1 MLESTRAT
9 LFILINM
16 TKNEIQ
22 RIIID
27 KIKKALFRGIVL
39 ASVRS
44 GKTRQ
49 LLTAVRELSD
59 NDLNINILV
68 GYPQVDIKNSWI
80 DECKKLDYYPN
91 IEYSTFKS
99 LHKVQDNKYDYIV
112 FDESHLIPPD
122 NILPIVSKIVKNN
135 NKVILASGTYSEDT
149 LLNLK
154 LSTGLQQIVNY
165 STDDAINDGIVN
177 NFKVEVH
184 LFELDNIKS
193 VQFGGLKKW
202 YSTDYKEC
210 QRMSKRVDES
220 FGKDKMMIA
229 LFRMKMINSCQSL
242 IRNVQQW
249 IKNNPDKRFILFT
262 GDEKVG
268 MNYNIPMFN
277 SKSKNNDV
285 LKDFQEYRSN
295 SLCLIKKGGTG
306 VTYEGLDT
314 ILITDINSN
323 SETLEQRCGRSLLFE
338 EGKESVVHI
347 FCSTEQ
353 FQLNW
358 LESSLKSINP
368 DRINPDRT
376 N

>member
-1 MLESTRAT
+1 
-9 LFILINM
+9 M

-39 ASVRS
+39 VSVRV
-44 GKTRQ
+44 GKTRII
-49 LLTAVRELSD
+49 LETIKEISN
-59 NDLNINILV
+59 NDLNIKVLV
-68 GYPQVDIKNSWI
+68 GYPNIDIKNSWI
-80 DECKKLDYYPN
+80 SETEKLNYYPS

-99 LHKVQDNKYDYIV
+99 LKKFQDNKYDFII
-112 FDESHLIPPD
+112 FDEGHTIPPD

-135 NKVILASGTYSEDT
+135 DNCIIMSGTYSEET

-154 LSTGLQQIVNY
+154 FSTGLQQIVDY

-177 NFKVEVH
+177 NFKIEVH
-184 LFELDNIKS
+184 LFKLDNTKS

-210 QRMSKRVDES
+210 LRMSKKVDES

-242 IRNVQQW
+242 IRVVKKW
-249 IKNNPDKRFILFT
+249 IEDNPDKRFILFT

-268 MNYNIPMFN
+268 LNYNIPMFN
-277 SKSKNNDV
+277 SKSKNNDI

-338 EGKESVVHI
+338 EGKESTVHI
-347 FCSTEQ
+347 FCSTEN
-353 FQLNW
+353 FQMNW
-358 LESSLKSINP
+358 LNKSLESINP
-368 DRINPDRT
+368 NRINY
-376 N
+376 NYI

>member
-1 MLESTRAT
+1 
-9 LFILINM
+9 M
-16 TKNEIQ
+16 TKDKIQ

-27 KIKKALFRGIVL
+27 KIKKAVVRGIVL

-49 LLTAVRELSD
+49 LLTAIREMSD
-59 NDLNINILV
+59 NDLDTTILV
-68 GYPQVDIKNSWI
+68 GYPNVDIKNSWI

-91 IEYSTFKS
+91 ITYSTFKS
-99 LHKVQDNKYDYIV
+99 LKKVQDNKYDFVV
-112 FDESHLIPPD
+112 FDESHAIPPD

-135 NKVILASGTYSEDT
+135 DKVILASGTYSEDT

-154 LSTGLQQIVNY
+154 FSTGLQQIVDY

-177 NFKVEVH
+177 NFKIEVH
-184 LFELDNIKS
+184 LFKLDNTKS

-210 QRMSKRVDES
+210 LRMSKKIDNS
-220 FGKDKMMIA
+220 FGQDKMMAA

-249 IKNNPDKRFILFT
+249 IKDNPDKRFILFT

-338 EGKESVVHI
+338 EGKESTVHI
-347 FCSTEQ
+347 FCSTEE
-353 FQLNW
+353 FQMRW

-368 DRINPDRT
+368 DRISYKYI
-376 N
+376 

>member
-1 MLESTRAT
+1 
-9 LFILINM
+9 M

-27 KIKKALFRGIVL
+27 KIKNALFRGIVL

-44 GKTRQ
+44 GKTRI
-49 LLTAVRELSD
+49 LLTAIKEMSD
-59 NDLNINILV
+59 NDLSTNILV

-80 DECKKLDYYPN
+80 DESKKLDYYPN

-99 LHKVQDNKYDYIV
+99 LHKIQNNKYDYV
-112 FDESHLIPPD
+112 VLDESHTIPPD
-122 NILPIVSKIVKNN
+122 NVLPIVSKIVKNN
-135 NKVILASGTYSEDT
+135 DKVILASGTYSENT

-154 LSTGLQQIVNY
+154 LSTGLEQIVDY

-177 NFKVEVH
+177 NFKVEVY
-184 LFELDNIKS
+184 LFKLDNVKS
-193 VQFGGLKKW
+193 VQFGGVKTW

-210 QRMSKRVDES
+210 QRMSKKVDES
-220 FGKDKMMIA
+220 FGQDKMMSA

-249 IKNNPDKRFILFT
+249 IKDNPDKRFILFT

-338 EGKESVVHI
+338 EGKESVIHI
-347 FCSTEQ
+347 FCSTEE

-358 LESSLKSINP
+358 LEKSLKSINP
-368 DRINPDRT
+368 DKITYKNI
-376 N
+376 

>member
-1 MLESTRAT
+1 
-9 LFILINM
+9 M
-16 TKNEIQ
+16 TKDKIQ

-27 KIKKALFRGIVL
+27 KIKNALFRGIVL

-44 GKTRQ
+44 GKCRM
-49 LLTAVRELSD
+49 LLLAIKELSD
-59 NDLNINILV
+59 NDLNVNILIC
-68 GYPQVDIKNSWI
+68 YPNIDIKRSFI
-80 DECKKLDYYPN
+80 DECEKLDYYPN
-91 IEYSTFKS
+91 IHYSTYKS
-99 LHKVQDNKYDYIV
+99 LYKVQDNNYDFIV
-112 FDESHLIPPD
+112 MDEAHLIPPN

-135 NKVILASGTYSEDT
+135 DKVILASGTYSEDT

-154 LSTGLQQIVNY
+154 FSTGLQQIVNY

-184 LFELDNIKS
+184 LFKLDNIKS
-193 VQFGGLKKW
+193 VQFGVNLKKW
-202 YSTDYKEC
+202 YSTDYREC
-210 QRMSKRVDES
+210 QRMSKKVDELS
-220 FGKDKMMIA
+220 GTGKMMAA

-242 IRNVQQW
+242 IRNVQKW
-249 IKNNPDKRFILFT
+249 IEDNSDKRFILFT

-338 EGKESVVHI
+338 EGKKSTVHI
-347 FCSTEQ
+347 FCSTEN
-353 FQLNW
+353 FQINW
-358 LESSLKSINP
+358 LNKSLESINP
-368 DRINPDRT
+368 NRIT
-376 N
+376 YKYI

>member
-1 MLESTRAT
+1 
-9 LFILINM
+9 M

-44 GKTRQ
+44 GKCRML
-49 LLTAVRELSD
+49 LLTIKELSD
-59 NDLNINILV
+59 NDLNINILIA
-68 GYPQVDIKNSWI
+68 YPNTDIKKSFI
-80 DECKKLDYYPN
+80 DECDKLDYYPN

-99 LHKVQDNKYDYIV
+99 LKKVQDNKYDFVII
-112 FDESHLIPPD
+112 DEAHSIPPD

-135 NKVILASGTYSEDT
+135 DKIILASGTYSEET

-154 LSTGLQQIVNY
+154 FSTGLQQIVNY
-165 STDDAINDGIVN
+165 TTDNAINDGIVN

-184 LFELDNIKS
+184 LFKLDNTKPI
-193 VQFGGLKKW
+193 QFGGLKKW

-210 QRMSKRVDES
+210 QRYSKKIENLVDKE
-220 FGKDKMMIA
+220 KMIVG

-242 IRNVQQW
+242 IRVVQQW
-249 IKNNPDKRFILFT
+249 IKDNSDKRFILFT

-268 MNYNIPMFN
+268 INYNIPMFN

-338 EGKESVVHI
+338 EYKKSVIHI

-358 LESSLKSINP
+358 LEKSLKSINP
-368 DRINPDRT
+368 DKITYKNI
-376 N
+376 

>member
-1 MLESTRAT
+1 M
-9 LFILINM
+9 N
-16 TKNEIQ
+16 KKDEIQ

-27 KIKKALFRGIVL
+27 KIKNALFRGIVL

-44 GKTRQ
+44 GKTRI
-49 LLTAVRELSD
+49 LLNSIREMSN
-59 NDLNINILV
+59 NDLSINILI
-68 GYPQVDIKNSWI
+68 GYPNIDIKNSWI
-80 DECKKLDYYPN
+80 SECKILNYYPN

-99 LHKVQDNKYDYIV
+99 LKKIEHKIYDYVIM
-112 FDESHLIPPD
+112 DEAHSIPPD

-135 NKVILASGTYSEDT
+135 NKVVLASGTYSENT

-154 LSTGLQQIVNY
+154 IATDLEQIVNY

-184 LFELDNIKS
+184 LFNLDNSKS

-210 QRMSKRVDES
+210 QRMSKKVDNS
-220 FGKDKMMIA
+220 FGQEKMVAA

-249 IKNNPDKRFILFT
+249 IKDNPDKRFILFT

-338 EGKESVVHI
+338 EGKESIVHI
-347 FCSTEQ
+347 FCSTEE
-353 FQLNW
+353 FQMRW

-368 DRINPDRT
+368 NRITYKNI
-376 N
+376 

>member
-1 MLESTRAT
+1 
-9 LFILINM
+9 M

-22 RIIID
+22 RVIID
-27 KIKKALFRGIVL
+27 KIKNALFRGIVL

-49 LLTAVRELSD
+49 LLTAIREMSY
-59 NDLNINILV
+59 NDLNSNILV
-68 GYPQVDIKNSWI
+68 GYPNVDIKNSWI
-80 DECKKLDYYPN
+80 DECKILEYYPN
-91 IEYSTFKS
+91 IHYSTFKS
-99 LHKVQDNKYDYIV
+99 LHKVENNKYDYII
-112 FDESHLIPPD
+112 FDEAHLIPPD
-122 NILPIVSKIVKNN
+122 NVLPIVSKIVKNN
-135 NKVILASGTYSEDT
+135 DKVVLASGTYSENT

-154 LSTGLQQIVNY
+154 LSTGLEQIVNY

-184 LFELDNIKS
+184 LFKLDNTKS
-193 VQFGGLKKW
+193 VQFGKLKKW

-210 QRMSKRVDES
+210 QRMSKKVDES
-220 FGKDKMMIA
+220 FGKDKMMYA

-242 IRNVQQW
+242 VKNVQQW
-249 IKNNPDKRFILFT
+249 IKNNHNKRFILFT
-262 GDEKVG
+262 ENEKVG
-268 MNYNIPMFN
+268 MNYNLPMFN

-285 LKDFQEYRSN
+285 LKDFQERRSN

-338 EGKESVVHI
+338 EGKESIVHI
-347 FCSTEQ
+347 FCSTEE
-353 FQLNW
+353 FQMKW

-368 DRINPDRT
+368 DRISYKYI
-376 N
+376 

>member
-1 MLESTRAT
+1 
-9 LFILINM
+9 M

-27 KIKKALFRGIVL
+27 KIKKAYFRGIVL

-49 LLTAVRELSD
+49 LLTAIREMSD
-59 NDLNINILV
+59 NDLDTTILV
-68 GYPQVDIKNSWI
+68 GYPNTDIKNSWI
-80 DECKKLDYYPN
+80 DECEKLEYYPN
-91 IEYSTFKS
+91 ITYSTFKS
-99 LHKVQDNKYDYIV
+99 LKKVQDNKYDFVV
-112 FDESHLIPPD
+112 FDEAHSIPPN
-122 NILPIVSKIVKNN
+122 NILPIVSKLVKNN
-135 NKVILASGTYSEDT
+135 DKVILASGTYSEDT

-154 LSTGLQQIVNY
+154 FSTGLQQIVNY

-184 LFELDNIKS
+184 LFKLDNTKS

-210 QRMSKRVDES
+210 QRMSKKIDNS
-220 FGKDKMMIA
+220 FGQDKMMAA

-242 IRNVQQW
+242 IRVVKKW
-249 IKNNPDKRFILFT
+249 IEDNPNKRFILFT

-268 MNYNIPMFN
+268 LNYNIPMFN

-353 FQLNW
+353 FQLKW
-358 LESSLKSINP
+358 LESSLKSINQ
-368 DRINPDRT
+368 DRISYKYI
-376 N
+376 

>member
-1 MLESTRAT
+1 
-9 LFILINM
+9 M

-27 KIKKALFRGIVL
+27 KIKNALFRGIVL

-44 GKTRQ
+44 GKCRQ
-49 LLTAVRELSD
+49 LLTTIREMSD
-59 NDLNINILV
+59 NDLDINILV
-68 GYPQVDIKNSWI
+68 GYPNTDIKNSWI
-80 DECKKLDYYPN
+80 SECEKLDYYPN
-91 IEYSTFKS
+91 ITYSTFKS
-99 LHKVQDNKYDYIV
+99 LHKVQDNKYDYVV
-112 FDESHLIPPD
+112 FDEAHLIPPD

-135 NKVILASGTYSEDT
+135 DKVILASGTYSEDT

-154 LSTGLQQIVNY
+154 FSTNLQQIIDY

-184 LFELDNIKS
+184 LFKLDNTKS

-210 QRMSKRVDES
+210 QRMSKKVNES
-220 FGKDKMMIA
+220 FGKDKMMTA

-249 IKNNPDKRFILFT
+249 IKDNPDKRFILFT

-347 FCSTEQ
+347 FCSTEP
-353 FQLNW
+353 FQLKW

-368 DRINPDRT
+368 DRISYKYI
-376 N
+376 

>member
-1 MLESTRAT
+1 
-9 LFILINM
+9 M

-44 GKTRQ
+44 GKTRI
-49 LLTAVRELSD
+49 LLTTIREMSD
-59 NDLNINILV
+59 NDLNTNILV
-68 GYPQVDIKNSWI
+68 GYPNVDIKKSFI
-80 DECKKLDYYPN
+80 DECDKLDYYPN
-91 IEYSTFKS
+91 IHYSTYKS
-99 LHKVQDNKYDYIV
+99 LYKLQDNKYDYII
-112 FDESHLIPPD
+112 FDEAHTIPPD

-135 NKVILASGTYSEDT
+135 DKVILASGTYSEDT
-149 LLNLK
+149 LLSLK
-154 LSTGLQQIVNY
+154 FTTGLQQIVDY

-184 LFELDNIKS
+184 LFKLDNIKP
-193 VQFGGLKKW
+193 VQFGVNQKKW

-210 QRMSKRVDES
+210 QRMSRKVDDLS
-220 FGKDKMMIA
+220 GTGKMMAAI
-229 LFRMKMINSCQSL
+229 FRMKMINSCQSL
-242 IRNVQQW
+242 VRNVKKW
-249 IKNNPDKRFILFT
+249 IEDNPDKRFILFT

-338 EGKESVVHI
+338 EDKESVIHI
-347 FCSTEQ
+347 FCSTEE
-353 FQLNW
+353 FQMRW

-368 DRINPDRT
+368 DRISYKYI
-376 N
+376 

>member
-1 MLESTRAT
+1 
-9 LFILINM
+9 M

-27 KIKKALFRGIVL
+27 KIKKAYFRGIVL

-44 GKTRQ
+44 GKTRI
-49 LLTAVRELSD
+49 LLTAIREMS
-59 NDLNINILV
+59 NNEEENISILLV
-68 GYPQVDIKNSWI
+68 YPNTDIKNSWI
-80 DECKKLDYYPN
+80 NEMDKLYYFPK
-91 IEYSTFKS
+91 ITWSTFKS
-99 LHKVQDNKYDYIV
+99 LKKYEDNKYDYIIV
-112 FDESHLIPPD
+112 DEGHSIPKD
-122 NILPIVSKIVKNN
+122 NILPLVSKLAKNN
-135 NKVILASGTYSEDT
+135 DKIIIASGTYSEDT

-154 LSTGLQQIVNY
+154 FSTNLQQIVDY

-184 LFELDNIKS
+184 LFKLDNTKS

-210 QRMSKRVDES
+210 LRMSKKVDES

-249 IKNNPDKRFILFT
+249 IKDNPDKRFILFT

-347 FCSTEQ
+347 FCSMED
-353 FQLNW
+353 FQLRW

-368 DRINPDRT
+368 DRISYKYI
-376 N
+376 

>member
-1 MLESTRAT
+1 
-9 LFILINM
+9 M

-27 KIKKALFRGIVL
+27 KIKNALFRGIVL
-39 ASVRS
+39 ASVRL
-44 GKTRQ
+44 GKTRI
-49 LLTAVRELSD
+49 L
-59 NDLNINILV
+59 INSIIEHSNNKPSSIL
-68 GYPQVDIKNSWI
+68 I
-80 DECKKLDYYPN
+80 LYPN
-91 IEYSTFKS
+91 IDIKFSWEAEFEKLNYKAYDLKYCTFASIEKE
-99 LHKVQDNKYDYIV
+99 KDNIYDYVII
-112 FDESHLIPPD
+112 DEAHLLGKE
-122 NILPIVSKIVKNN
+122 NQLPIAGKIAKNN
-135 NKVILASGTYSEDT
+135 KHIILASGTYSEDT

-154 LSTGLQQIVNY
+154 FETGLQQIVNY
-165 STDDAINDGIVN
+165 TTDDAINDGIVN
-177 NFKVEVH
+177 DFKVEVH
-184 LFELDNIKS
+184 LFKLDDVRS

-210 QRMSKRVDES
+210 QRMSKKVDES
-220 FGKDKMMIA
+220 FGQDKMMIA

-249 IKNNPDKRFILFT
+249 IKDNPDKRFILFT
-262 GDEKVG
+262 GDEKIG
-268 MNYNIPMFN
+268 MNYKIPMFN

-306 VTYEGLDT
+306 VTYERLDT

-338 EGKESVVHI
+338 EGKESIIHI

-358 LESSLKSINP
+358 LEKSLKSINP
-368 DRINPDRT
+368 DKITYKNI
-376 N
+376 

>member
-1 MLESTRAT
+1 
-9 LFILINM
+9 M
-16 TKNEIQ
+16 TKDEIQ

-49 LLTAVRELSD
+49 LLTAIREMSN
-59 NDLNINILV
+59 NDLDTSILV
-68 GYPQVDIKNSWI
+68 GYPNVDIKNSWI
-80 DECKKLDYYPN
+80 SECEKLDYYPN
-91 IEYSTFKS
+91 ITYSTFKS
-99 LHKVQDNKYDYIV
+99 LYKVENNKYDFV
-112 FDESHLIPPD
+112 VLDEAHSIPPD
-122 NILPIVSKIVKNN
+122 NVLPIVSKIVKNN
-135 NKVILASGTYSEDT
+135 DKVILASGTYSEDT

-154 LSTGLQQIVNY
+154 FSTNLQQIIDY

-184 LFELDNIKS
+184 LFKLDNTKS

-202 YSTDYKEC
+202 YSTDYREC
-210 QRMSKRVDES
+210 QRISKKIDNS
-220 FGKDKMMIA
+220 FGKDKMMTA

-242 IRNVQQW
+242 VRNVKKW
-249 IKNNPDKRFILFT
+249 IEDNPDKRFILFT

-268 MNYNIPMFN
+268 INYNIPMFN

-306 VTYEGLDT
+306 VTYEDLDT

-368 DRINPDRT
+368 DRINY
-376 N
+376 NYI

>member
-1 MLESTRAT
+1 M
-9 LFILINM
+9 N
-16 TKNEIQ
+16 KNEIQ

-27 KIKKALFRGIVL
+27 KIKNALFRGIVL

-49 LLTAVRELSD
+49 LLTAIREISD

-68 GYPQVDIKNSWI
+68 GYPNVDIKNSWI
-80 DECKKLDYYPN
+80 SECEKLDYYPK
-91 IEYSTFKS
+91 ITYSTFKS
-99 LHKVQDNKYDYIV
+99 LHKVQDNKYDFMV
-112 FDESHLIPPD
+112 MDEAHSIPPD
-122 NILPIVSKIVKNN
+122 NTLPIVAKIVKNN
-135 NKVILASGTYSEDT
+135 DKVILASGTYSEET

-154 LSTGLQQIVNY
+154 FSTGLQQIVNY
-165 STDDAINDGIVN
+165 STDDAIKDGIVN
-177 NFKVEVH
+177 DFKVEVH
-184 LFELDNIKS
+184 LFKLDNTKS

-210 QRMSKRVDES
+210 QRMSKKVDNS
-220 FGKDKMMIA
+220 FGQEKMVAA

-242 IRNVQQW
+242 VRNVQQW
-249 IKNNPDKRFILFT
+249 IKDNPDKRFILFT

-347 FCSTEQ
+347 FCSTEE
-353 FQLNW
+353 FQMRW
-358 LESSLKSINP
+358 LESSLKSVNP
-368 DRINPDRT
+368 DRINYKYI
-376 N
+376 

>member
-1 MLESTRAT
+1 
-9 LFILINM
+9 M

-27 KIKKALFRGIVL
+27 KIKNALFRGIVL

-44 GKTRQ
+44 GKTRI
-49 LLTAVRELSD
+49 LLTAIRELSD
-59 NDLNINILV
+59 NDLDTSILV
-68 GYPQVDIKNSWI
+68 STPQIDIMHSWI
-80 DECKKLDYYPN
+80 QECEKLDYYPR
-91 IEYSTFKS
+91 IEYCNFKS
-99 LHKVQDNKYDYIV
+99 LHKIQNNKYDYIV
-112 FDESHLIPPD
+112 FDESHAIPLV
-122 NILPIVSKIVKNN
+122 NVLPIVVKIVKNN
-135 NKVILASGTYSEDT
+135 DKVILASGTYSEDT

-184 LFELDNIKS
+184 LFKLDNTKS

-210 QRMSKRVDES
+210 QRMSKKVDNS
-220 FGKDKMMIA
+220 FGQEKMIAA

-249 IKNNPDKRFILFT
+249 ITDNPNKRFILFT

-338 EGKESVVHI
+338 EGKESIIHI
-347 FCSTEQ
+347 FCSTED
-353 FQLNW
+353 FQIKW

-368 DRINPDRT
+368 NRISYKYI
-376 N
+376 

>member
-1 MLESTRAT
+1 
-9 LFILINM
+9 M

-27 KIKKALFRGIVL
+27 KIKKTYFRGIVL

-44 GKTRQ
+44 GKTRI
-49 LLTAVRELSD
+49 LLTAIREMS
-59 NDLNINILV
+59 NNEEENISILLV
-68 GYPQVDIKNSWI
+68 YPNTDIKNSWI
-80 DECKKLDYYPN
+80 NEMDKLYYFPK
-91 IEYSTFKS
+91 ITWSTFKS
-99 LHKVQDNKYDYIV
+99 LKKYEDNKYDYIIV
-112 FDESHLIPPD
+112 DEGHSIPKD
-122 NILPIVSKIVKNN
+122 NILPLVSKLAKNN
-135 NKVILASGTYSEDT
+135 DKIIIASGTYSEDT

-154 LSTGLQQIVNY
+154 FSTGLQQIVDY

-177 NFKVEVH
+177 NFKIEVH
-184 LFELDNIKS
+184 LFKLDNTKS

-210 QRMSKRVDES
+210 LRMSKKIDNS
-220 FGKDKMMIA
+220 FGQDKMMAA

-242 IRNVQQW
+242 IRVVKKW
-249 IKNNPDKRFILFT
+249 IEDNPDKRFILFT

-347 FCSTEQ
+347 FCSMED
-353 FQLNW
+353 FQLRW

-368 DRINPDRT
+368 ERISYKYI
-376 N
+376 

>member
-1 MLESTRAT
+1 
-9 LFILINM
+9 M

-347 FCSTEQ
+347 FCSTEN
-353 FQLNW
+353 FQLRW

-368 DRINPDRT
+368 DRISYKYI
-376 N
+376 

>member
-1 MLESTRAT
+1 MTR
-9 LFILINM
+9 ND
-16 TKNEIQ
+16 IQ

-27 KIKKALFRGIVL
+27 KIKKACFRGIVL

-49 LLTAVRELSD
+49 LLTAIREMSD

-68 GYPQVDIKNSWI
+68 GYPQIDIKNSWI

-99 LHKVQDNKYDYIV
+99 LKKVENKIYDYVV
-112 FDESHLIPPD
+112 FDEAHSIPPD

-135 NKVILASGTYSEDT
+135 DKVILASGTYSEDT

-154 LSTGLQQIVNY
+154 FSTGLQQIVNY
-165 STDDAINDGIVN
+165 STDDAIQDGIVN

-184 LFELDNIKS
+184 LFKLDNTKSIK
-193 VQFGGLKKW
+193 FGTLKTW
-202 YSTDYKEC
+202 FSTDYKEC
-210 QRMSKRVDES
+210 QRMTKKLDTS
-220 FGKDKMMIA
+220 FGQNKMMIA

-242 IRNVQQW
+242 IRNVQNW

-262 GDEKVG
+262 SDEKVG

-295 SLCLIKKGGTG
+295 KLCLIKKGGTG

-347 FCSTEQ
+347 FCSTEE
-353 FQLNW
+353 FQLRW

-368 DRINPDRT
+368 DRINY
-376 N
+376 NYI

>member
-1 MLESTRAT
+1 MK
-9 LFILINM
+9 
-16 TKNEIQ
+16 KNEIQ

-27 KIKKALFRGIVL
+27 KIKNALFRGIVL

-44 GKTRQ
+44 GKTRI
-49 LLTAVRELSD
+49 LLTAIREISD

-68 GYPQVDIKNSWI
+68 GYPNVDIKKSFI
-80 DECKKLDYYPN
+80 DECDKLDYYPN
-91 IEYSTFKS
+91 IHYSTYKS
-99 LHKVQDNKYDYIV
+99 LYKLQDNKYDYII
-112 FDESHLIPPD
+112 FDEAHTIPPD
-122 NILPIVSKIVKNN
+122 NILPIVSKITKNN
-135 NKVILASGTYSEDT
+135 DKVILASGTYSEDT

-165 STDDAINDGIVN
+165 STDNAINDGIVN

-184 LFELDNIKS
+184 LFKLDNTKS

-210 QRMSKRVDES
+210 LRMSKKVDES

-306 VTYEGLDT
+306 VTYKGLDT

-338 EGKESVVHI
+338 EGKESTVHI
-347 FCSTEQ
+347 FCSTED
-353 FQLNW
+353 FQMRW

-368 DRINPDRT
+368 DRINY
-376 N
+376 NYI

>member
-1 MLESTRAT
+1 MHSISFLYLYKSHR
-9 LFILINM
+9 
-16 TKNEIQ
+16 K
-22 RIIID
+22 
-27 KIKKALFRGIVL
+27 KIM
-39 ASVRS
+39 
-44 GKTRQ
+44 
-49 LLTAVRELSD
+49 
-59 NDLNINILV
+59 
-68 GYPQVDIKNSWI
+68 NS
-80 DECKKLDYYPN
+80 
-91 IEYSTFKS
+91 
-99 LHKVQDNKYDYIV
+99 
-112 FDESHLIPPD
+112 
-122 NILPIVSKIVKNN
+122 KNN
-135 NKVILASGTYSEDT
+135 DKVVLASGTYSEET
-149 LLNLK
+149 LLDLK
-154 LSTGLQQIVNY
+154 FSTNLQQIVDY

-184 LFELDNIKS
+184 LFKLDNTKS

-210 QRMSKRVDES
+210 LRMSKKVDES

-249 IKNNPDKRFILFT
+249 IKDNPDKRFILFT

-347 FCSTEQ
+347 FCSMED
-353 FQLNW
+353 FQLRW

-368 DRINPDRT
+368 DRISYKYI
-376 N
+376 

>member
-1 MLESTRAT
+1 MNKSKRDV
-9 LFILINM
+9 
-16 TKNEIQ
+16 IQ
-22 RIIID
+22 EKIENIIIENNCN
-27 KIKKALFRGIVL
+27 GIIL
-39 ASVRS
+39 SSVRS
-44 GKTRQ
+44 GKTKMI
-49 LLTAVRELSD
+49 LTSIKKHSEDKDITIFL
-59 NDLNINILV
+59 
-68 GYPQVDIKNSWI
+68 GYPQIDIKVSWENEMKRLNYYPKI
-80 DECKKLDYYPN
+80 IYSTFISLEKNIINGLDYY
-91 IEYSTFKS
+91 
-99 LHKVQDNKYDYIV
+99 V
-112 FDESHLIPPD
+112 FDEAHSIPPD

-135 NKVILASGTYSEDT
+135 DKVILASGTYSEDT

-154 LSTGLQQIVNY
+154 FSTGLQQIVDY

-184 LFELDNIKS
+184 LFKLDNTKS

-202 YSTDYKEC
+202 YSTDYREC
-210 QRMSKRVDES
+210 LRMSKKIDNS
-220 FGKDKMMIA
+220 FGQDKMMAA

-249 IKNNPDKRFILFT
+249 IKDNPDKRFILFT

-338 EGKESVVHI
+338 EGKESTVHI
-347 FCSTEQ
+347 FCSTEE

-358 LESSLKSINP
+358 LNKSLSSINSN
-368 DRINPDRT
+368 RINY
-376 N
+376 NYI

>member
-1 MLESTRAT
+1 MNKSKRDVIQEKIES
-9 LFILINM
+9 
-16 TKNEIQ
+16 
-22 RIIID
+22 III
-27 KIKKALFRGIVL
+27 KNNCNGIIL
-39 ASVRS
+39 SSVRS
-44 GKTRQ
+44 GKTKM
-49 LLTAVRELSD
+49 
-59 NDLNINILV
+59 ILESIRKHSQ
-68 GYPQVDIKNSWI
+68 GKDITIFLAYPTIDIKDSWENEMKRLNYYPKIIYSTFVSLGKNII
-80 DECKKLDYYPN
+80 DGLDYYC
-91 IEYSTFKS
+91 
-99 LHKVQDNKYDYIV
+99 
-112 FDESHLIPPD
+112 FDEAHSIPPD
-122 NILPIVSKIVKNN
+122 NILPIVAKIVKNN
-135 NKVILASGTYSEDT
+135 DKVILASGTYSEDT

-154 LSTGLQQIVNY
+154 FSTSLQQIVNY

-184 LFELDNIKS
+184 LFKLDNVKP
-193 VQFGGLKKW
+193 VQFGVNQKKW

-210 QRMSKRVDES
+210 QRMSRKVDDLS
-220 FGKDKMMIA
+220 GTGKMIAA

-242 IRNVQQW
+242 VRNVQKW
-249 IKNNPDKRFILFT
+249 INDNPDKRFILFT

-338 EGKESVVHI
+338 EGKESTVHI

-353 FQLNW
+353 FQMKW

-368 DRINPDRT
+368 DRISYKYI
-376 N
+376 

>member
-1 MLESTRAT
+1 
-9 LFILINM
+9 M

-27 KIKKALFRGIVL
+27 KIKKTLFRGIVL

-44 GKTRQ
+44 GKTRI
-49 LLTAVRELSD
+49 LLTAIREMSD
-59 NDLNINILV
+59 NNLDISILV
-68 GYPQVDIKNSWI
+68 STPQVDIMHSWI
-80 DECKKLDYYPN
+80 QECEKLDYYPK
-91 IEYSTFKS
+91 IEYCNFKS
-99 LHKVQDNKYDYIV
+99 LHKVQDNKYDFV
-112 FDESHLIPPD
+112 VMDEAHSIPPD

-135 NKVILASGTYSEDT
+135 DKVILASGTYSEDT

-154 LSTGLQQIVNY
+154 IATDLEQIVDY

-184 LFELDNIKS
+184 LFNLDNSKS

-210 QRMSKRVDES
+210 LRMSKKVDES
-220 FGKDKMMIA
+220 FGQDKMMTA

-249 IKNNPDKRFILFT
+249 IKDNPDKRFILFT

-323 SETLEQRCGRSLLFE
+323 AETLEQRCGRSLLFE
-338 EGKESVVHI
+338 EGKESTVHI
-347 FCSTEQ
+347 FCSTEE
-353 FQLNW
+353 FQMRW

-368 DRINPDRT
+368 NRITYKNI
-376 N
+376 

>member
-1 MLESTRAT
+1 
-9 LFILINM
+9 M

-27 KIKKALFRGIVL
+27 KIKKACFRGIVL

-44 GKTRQ
+44 GKTRI
-49 LLTAVRELSD
+49 LLIAIRELSE
-59 NDLNINILV
+59 NDLDISILV
-68 GYPQVDIKNSWI
+68 STPQVDIMNSWI
-80 DECKKLDYYPN
+80 EECEKLDYYPR
-91 IEYSTFKS
+91 IEYCNFKS
-99 LHKVQDNKYDYIV
+99 LKKIQDNKYDFII
-112 FDESHLIPPD
+112 FDESHSIPPN
-122 NILPIVSKIVKNN
+122 NILPIVAKIVKNN
-135 NKVILASGTYSEDT
+135 DKVILASGTYNEET
-149 LLNLK
+149 LFNLK
-154 LSTGLQQIVNY
+154 SSTCLQQIVDY

-184 LFELDNIKS
+184 LFKLDNVKS

-210 QRMSKRVDES
+210 QRMSKKVDNS
-220 FGKDKMMIA
+220 FGQEKMFAA

-242 IRNVQQW
+242 IRNVQKW
-249 IKNNPDKRFILFT
+249 IKDNPDERFILFT

-338 EGKESVVHI
+338 EGKESTIHI
-347 FCSTEQ
+347 FCSTEE

-358 LESSLKSINP
+358 LTKSLQSIHP
-368 DRINPDRT
+368 DRIT
-376 N
+376 YKYI

>member
-1 MLESTRAT
+1 
-9 LFILINM
+9 M

-27 KIKKALFRGIVL
+27 KIKNALFRGIVL

-44 GKTRQ
+44 GKTRI
-49 LLTAVRELSD
+49 LLTAIRELSN
-59 NDLNINILV
+59 NDLNTTILV
-68 GYPQVDIKNSWI
+68 STPQVDIMHSWN
-80 DECKKLDYYPN
+80 DECEKLNYYPN
-91 IEYSTFKS
+91 IEYSTFRS
-99 LHKVQDNKYDYIV
+99 LHKVENNKYNFVVI
-112 FDESHLIPPD
+112 DEAHTIPPT
-122 NILPIVSKIVKNN
+122 NILSSVVKIVKNN
-135 NKVILASGTYSEDT
+135 DKVILASGTYSEET

-154 LSTGLQQIVNY
+154 FSTGLQQIVNY

-184 LFELDNIKS
+184 LFKLDNTKS

-210 QRMSKRVDES
+210 QRMSKKVDNS
-220 FGKDKMMIA
+220 FGQEKMVAA

-242 IRNVQQW
+242 IRVVKQW
-249 IKNNPDKRFILFT
+249 IEDNPNKRFILFT

-338 EGKESVVHI
+338 EGKESIVHI
-347 FCSTEQ
+347 FCSTEK
-353 FQLNW
+353 FQINW
-358 LESSLKSINP
+358 LENSLKSINP
-368 DRINPDRT
+368 NRISYKYI
-376 N
+376 

>member
-1 MLESTRAT
+1 
-9 LFILINM
+9 M

-27 KIKKALFRGIVL
+27 KIKKAYFRGIVL

-44 GKTRQ
+44 GKTRI
-49 LLTAVRELSD
+49 LLTAIREMSD
-59 NDLNINILV
+59 NDLDTSILV
-68 GYPQVDIKNSWI
+68 STPQVDIMHSWRE
-80 DECKKLDYYPN
+80 ECEKLEYYPN
-91 IEYSTFKS
+91 IEYCNFKS
-99 LHKVQDNKYDYIV
+99 LHKIQDNKYDYVV
-112 FDESHLIPPD
+112 FDESHAIPLV
-122 NILPIVSKIVKNN
+122 NVLPIVSKIVKNN
-135 NKVILASGTYSEDT
+135 DKVILASGTYSEDT

-154 LSTGLQQIVNY
+154 FSTGLQQIVDY

-184 LFELDNIKS
+184 LFKLDNTKS

-210 QRMSKRVDES
+210 QRMSKKIDNS
-220 FGKDKMMIA
+220 FGQDKMMAA

-249 IKNNPDKRFILFT
+249 IKDNPDKRFILFT

-347 FCSTEQ
+347 FCSTEP
-353 FQLNW
+353 FQLKW

-368 DRINPDRT
+368 DRISYKYI
-376 N
+376 

>member
-1 MLESTRAT
+1 
-9 LFILINM
+9 M

-27 KIKKALFRGIVL
+27 KIKNALFRGIVL
-39 ASVRS
+39 VSVRV
-44 GKTRQ
+44 GKTRII
-49 LLTAVRELSD
+49 LETIKEISN
-59 NDLNINILV
+59 NDLNIKVLV
-68 GYPQVDIKNSWI
+68 GYPNIDIKNSWI
-80 DECKKLDYYPN
+80 SETEKLNYYPN

-99 LHKVQDNKYDYIV
+99 LYKVLDNKYDFV
-112 FDESHLIPPD
+112 VLDEGHSIPPD
-122 NILPIVSKIVKNN
+122 NILPIASRIVKNN
-135 NKVILASGTYSEDT
+135 DKCIIMSGTYSEDT

-154 LSTGLQQIVNY
+154 FSTGLQQIVNY
-165 STDDAINDGIVN
+165 STDDAIKDGIVN
-177 NFKVEVH
+177 DFKVEVH
-184 LFELDNIKS
+184 LFKLDNTKS

-210 QRMSKRVDES
+210 QRMSKKVDNS
-220 FGKDKMMIA
+220 FGQEKMVAA

-242 IRNVQQW
+242 VRNVQQW
-249 IKNNPDKRFILFT
+249 IKDNPDKRFILFT

-347 FCSTEQ
+347 FCSTEK
-353 FQLNW
+353 FQTNW
-358 LESSLKSINP
+358 LENSLKSINP
-368 DRINPDRT
+368 NRISYKYI
-376 N
+376 

>member
-1 MLESTRAT
+1 MTRD
-9 LFILINM
+9 
-16 TKNEIQ
+16 EIQ

-27 KIKKALFRGIVL
+27 KIKNTLFRGIVL

-44 GKTRQ
+44 GKSRM
-49 LLTAVRELSD
+49 LLTAIRELSN
-59 NDLNINILV
+59 NDLDTSILV
-68 GYPQVDIKNSWI
+68 STPQVDIMHSWVN
-80 DECKKLDYYPN
+80 ECEKLEYYPK
-91 IEYSTFKS
+91 IEYCNFKS
-99 LHKVQDNKYDYIV
+99 LHKIQDNKYDYII
-112 FDESHLIPPD
+112 FDESHAIPLV

-135 NKVILASGTYSEDT
+135 DKVILASGTYSEDT

-154 LSTGLQQIVNY
+154 YATDLDLIVNY
-165 STDDAINDGIVN
+165 STDDAIRDGIVN
-177 NFKVEVH
+177 DFKVQVN
-184 LFELDNIKS
+184 LFNLDNTKS

-210 QRMSKRVDES
+210 LRMSKKVDES
-220 FGKDKMMIA
+220 FGQDKMFAA

-242 IRNVQQW
+242 VRNVKKW
-249 IKNNPDKRFILFT
+249 IEDNPDKRFILFT

-277 SKSKNNDV
+277 SKSKDNSV
-285 LKDFQEYRSN
+285 LKNFQDYKSN
-295 SLCLIKKGGTG
+295 KLCLIKKGGTG

-338 EGKESVVHI
+338 EGKESVIHI

-358 LESSLKSINP
+358 LEKSLKSINP
-368 DRINPDRT
+368 DRINYK
-376 N
+376 NI

>member
-1 MLESTRAT
+1 V
-9 LFILINM
+9 
-16 TKNEIQ
+16 TKNKIQ

-44 GKTRQ
+44 GKTRIM
-49 LLTAVRELSD
+49 LTAIREISN
-59 NDLNINILV
+59 NDLDISVLV
-68 GYPQVDIKNSWI
+68 STPQVDIMHSWI
-80 DECKKLDYYPN
+80 EECEKLEYYPK
-91 IEYSTFKS
+91 IEYCNFKS
-99 LHKVQDNKYDYIV
+99 LHKIQNNKYDYVI
-112 FDESHLIPPD
+112 FDEAHTIPLV

-135 NKVILASGTYSEDT
+135 DKVILASGTYSEDT
-149 LLNLK
+149 LLNLT
-154 LSTGLQQIVNY
+154 LSTGLQQIVDY

-177 NFKVEVH
+177 NFKIEVH
-184 LFELDNIKS
+184 LFKLDNTKS

-210 QRMSKRVDES
+210 QRMSKKVDNS
-220 FGKDKMMIA
+220 FGKEKMVAA

-242 IRNVQQW
+242 IRNVQKW
-249 IKNNPDKRFILFT
+249 IKDNPNKRFILFT

-285 LKDFQEYRSN
+285 LKDFQEGRSN

-338 EGKESVVHI
+338 EGKESIVHI
-347 FCSTEQ
+347 FCSTEE
-353 FQLNW
+353 FQIRW

-368 DRINPDRT
+368 DRISYKYI
-376 N
+376 

>member
-1 MLESTRAT
+1 
-9 LFILINM
+9 M

-27 KIKKALFRGIVL
+27 KIKNALFRGIVL

-44 GKTRQ
+44 GKTRI
-49 LLTAVRELSD
+49 LLTAIREISD
-59 NDLNINILV
+59 NDLDISILV
-68 GYPQVDIKNSWI
+68 STPYVDIMHSWV
-80 DECKKLDYYPN
+80 DECKELEYYPN
-91 IEYSTFKS
+91 IEYCNFKS
-99 LHKVQDNKYDYIV
+99 LKKVENNKYDFVV
-112 FDESHLIPPD
+112 FDESHTIPLV
-122 NILPIVSKIVKNN
+122 NVLPIVSKIVKNN
-135 NKVILASGTYSEDT
+135 DKVILASGTYSEDT

-154 LSTGLQQIVNY
+154 FSTGLQQIINY

-184 LFELDNIKS
+184 LFKLDNTKS
-193 VQFGGLKKW
+193 VQFGGIKKW

-210 QRMSKRVDES
+210 QRMSKKVDES

-242 IRNVQQW
+242 IRNVRQW
-249 IKNNPDKRFILFT
+249 IENNPDKRFILFT

-338 EGKESVVHI
+338 EGKESTVHI

-358 LESSLKSINP
+358 LENSLKSINSS
-368 DRINPDRT
+368 RINY
-376 N
+376 NYI

>member
-1 MLESTRAT
+1 
-9 LFILINM
+9 M
-16 TKNEIQ
+16 TKNEVQ

-27 KIKKALFRGIVL
+27 KIKNALFRGIVL

-44 GKTRQ
+44 GKTRI
-49 LLTAVRELSD
+49 LLTTIREMSD
-59 NDLNINILV
+59 NDLNTNILV
-68 GYPQVDIKNSWI
+68 GYPNTDIKNSWI
-80 DECKKLDYYPN
+80 DECEKLEYYPN
-91 IEYSTFKS
+91 ITYSTFKS
-99 LHKVQDNKYDYIV
+99 LKKVQDNKYDFVV
-112 FDESHLIPPD
+112 FDESHAIPPD

-135 NKVILASGTYSEDT
+135 DKVILASGTYSEDT

-154 LSTGLQQIVNY
+154 FSTGLQQIVNY

-184 LFELDNIKS
+184 LFKLDNTKS

-210 QRMSKRVDES
+210 QRMSKKIDNS
-220 FGKDKMMIA
+220 FGQDKMMAA

-249 IKNNPDKRFILFT
+249 IKDNPDKRFILFT

-338 EGKESVVHI
+338 EGKESTVHI
-347 FCSTEQ
+347 FCSTEE

-358 LESSLKSINP
+358 LNKSLSSINSN
-368 DRINPDRT
+368 RINY
-376 N
+376 NYI

>member
-1 MLESTRAT
+1 
-9 LFILINM
+9 M

-27 KIKKALFRGIVL
+27 KIKNALFRGIVL

-44 GKTRQ
+44 GKCRM
-49 LLTAVRELSD
+49 LLLAIRELSD
-59 NDLNINILV
+59 NDLDTSILV
-68 GYPQVDIKNSWI
+68 STPQVDIMHSWRE
-80 DECKKLDYYPN
+80 ECEKLEYYPN
-91 IEYSTFKS
+91 IEYCNFKS
-99 LHKVQDNKYDYIV
+99 LHKIQDNKYDYVV
-112 FDESHLIPPD
+112 FDESHAIPLV

-135 NKVILASGTYSEDT
+135 DKVILASGTYSEDT

-154 LSTGLQQIVNY
+154 FSTGLQQIVDY
-165 STDDAINDGIVN
+165 STDDAIKDGIVN

-184 LFELDNIKS
+184 LFKLDNTKS

-210 QRMSKRVDES
+210 QRMSKKIDNS
-220 FGKDKMMIA
+220 FGKDKMMAA

-249 IKNNPDKRFILFT
+249 IKDNPDKRFILFT

-347 FCSTEQ
+347 FCSMED
-353 FQLNW
+353 FQLRW

-368 DRINPDRT
+368 DRIIYKYI
-376 N
+376 

>member
-1 MLESTRAT
+1 
-9 LFILINM
+9 M

-22 RIIID
+22 KIIID
-27 KIKKALFRGIVL
+27 KIKKAYFRGIIL

-44 GKTRQ
+44 GKTRI
-49 LLTAVRELSD
+49 LLTAIREMSD
-59 NDLNINILV
+59 NNPDTKILV
-68 GYPQVDIKNSWI
+68 SAPQVDIMHSWL
-80 DECKKLDYYPN
+80 DEFDKLNYYP
-91 IEYSTFKS
+91 IMEYTTFKS
-99 LHKVQDNKYDYIV
+99 LHKVQDNKYDYVI
-112 FDESHLIPPD
+112 FDEAHLIPPD

-135 NKVILASGTYSEDT
+135 DKVILASGTYSEDT
-149 LLNLK
+149 MLNLK
-154 LSTGLQQIVNY
+154 FSTGLKQIVDYN
-165 STDDAINDGIVN
+165 TDDAINDGIVN

-184 LFELDNIKS
+184 LFKLDNIKS
-193 VQFGGLKKW
+193 IQFGGLKKW

-210 QRMSKRVDES
+210 LRMSKKVDES
-220 FGKDKMMIA
+220 FGQNKMMMA
-229 LFRMKMINSCQSL
+229 LFRMKMINSCHSL
-242 IRNVQQW
+242 IKNVQQW
-249 IKNNPDKRFILFT
+249 IKDNPDKRFILFT

-306 VTYEGLDT
+306 VTYKGLDT

-338 EGKESVVHI
+338 EGKESTVHI
-347 FCSTEQ
+347 FCSNED
-353 FQLNW
+353 FQMRW

-368 DRINPDRT
+368 DRISYKYI
-376 N
+376 

>member
-1 MLESTRAT
+1 
-9 LFILINM
+9 M

-27 KIKKALFRGIVL
+27 KIKNALFRGIVL

-49 LLTAVRELSD
+49 LLTAIREMSD
-59 NDLNINILV
+59 NDLNTNILV
-68 GYPQVDIKNSWI
+68 GYPNVDIKNSWI
-80 DECKKLDYYPN
+80 SECEKLDYYPN
-91 IEYSTFKS
+91 ITYSTFKS
-99 LHKVQDNKYDYIV
+99 LKKVEDNKYDFV
-112 FDESHLIPPD
+112 VMDEAHTIPPD
-122 NILPIVSKIVKNN
+122 NILPIVVKIVKNN
-135 NKVILASGTYSEDT
+135 DKVILASGTYSEDT

-154 LSTGLQQIVNY
+154 FSTGLQQIVNY
-165 STDDAINDGIVN
+165 STDDAIRDGIVN
-177 NFKVEVH
+177 DFKVEVH
-184 LFELDNIKS
+184 LFKLDNTKS

-210 QRMSKRVDES
+210 QRMSKKVDNS
-220 FGKDKMMIA
+220 FGQEKMVAA

-249 IKNNPDKRFILFT
+249 IKDNPDKRFILFT

-338 EGKESVVHI
+338 EGKESTVHI
-347 FCSTEQ
+347 FCSTED
-353 FQLNW
+353 FQMNW
-358 LESSLKSINP
+358 LNKSLESINP
-368 DRINPDRT
+368 NRINY
-376 N
+376 NYI

>member
-1 MLESTRAT
+1 
-9 LFILINM
+9 M

-44 GKTRQ
+44 GKTRI
-49 LLTAVRELSD
+49 LLTTIREMSD
-59 NDLNINILV
+59 NDLDTSILV
-68 GYPQVDIKNSWI
+68 STPQVDIMHSWRE
-80 DECKKLDYYPN
+80 ECEKLEYYPK
-91 IEYSTFKS
+91 IEYCNFKS
-99 LHKVQDNKYDYIV
+99 LHKIQDNKYDFVV
-112 FDESHLIPPD
+112 FDESHAIPLI
-122 NILPIVSKIVKNN
+122 NVLPIVSKIVKNN
-135 NKVILASGTYSEDT
+135 DKVILASGTYSDDT
-149 LLNLK
+149 LFNLQ
-154 LSTGLQQIVNY
+154 LSTGLQQIVDY

-184 LFELDNIKS
+184 LFELDK
-193 VQFGGLKKW
+193 VRKVPFGSLRKW

-210 QRMSKRVDES
+210 QRMSKKVDES
-220 FGKDKMMIA
+220 FGKDKMMAA

-242 IRNVQQW
+242 IRNVKKW
-249 IKNNPDKRFILFT
+249 IEDNPNKRFILFT

-268 MNYNIPMFN
+268 LNYNIPMFN

-338 EGKESVVHI
+338 EGKESTIHI

-358 LESSLKSINP
+358 LENSLKSINP
-368 DRINPDRT
+368 NRINY
-376 N
+376 NYI